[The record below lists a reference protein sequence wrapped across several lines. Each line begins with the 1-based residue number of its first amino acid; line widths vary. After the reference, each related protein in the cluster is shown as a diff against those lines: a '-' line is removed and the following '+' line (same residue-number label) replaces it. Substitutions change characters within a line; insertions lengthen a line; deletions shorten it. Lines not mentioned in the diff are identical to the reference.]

1 MALPIN
7 IEDLI
12 HGQTIEWER
21 LECKAGW
28 NPEAVLHTM
37 CAFAN
42 DLQNWGGGYIVVG
55 ISEKDGKSVLPP
67 AGLAQGQIDA
77 IQKEI
82 ITLGNRITPPY
93 FPIAQP
99 YALKGKHILVLWCP
113 AGDNRPYTAPATLGS
128 KGAERRSFV
137 RIGSESIIARDETL
151 RRLQELTA
159 RIPFDDRLNNQ
170 ARVEDVDLGLIQA
183 YLQEIKSDLYAESVT
198 MPLGDLCRSMQIAR
212 GPDEDL
218 RPVNVGLLFF
228 TKAPERFFSRA
239 WIELVH
245 FTDARGETFREIYFK
260 GPLHHQIRD
269 ALSYLQTNVIVE
281 SVQKHA
287 AKAEAERAFN
297 FPFAAVEEAV
307 SNAVYHK
314 SYEVPSP
321 IEIQVWHDNIIVQ
334 SHPGPMPPM
343 NANVLR
349 TERRIIAR
357 DYRNRRIGDFLK
369 ELRLTEGR
377 GTGFPTIYNAMM
389 ENGSPP
395 PRFDTDEQS
404 YVLVTLPVHPAFA
417 TGNDERSLLENNEAG
432 NQGSNQAGNQVTNQV
447 KPLLFKTLREI
458 VEFTN
463 QVTNQVTNQAVHQ
476 IRNVLENSVHGRVEN
491 ILDILSDWLPREEI
505 FRVIGLTNQH
515 YNRKKYLDP
524 LMEAGWVRAEY
535 PDKPTSPRQRY
546 IITEAGKRLL
556 QILRT
561 SSSEIAST
569 SSNETSPNE
578 TR

>member
-12 HGQTIEWER
+12 HGETVEWER

-28 NPEAVLHTM
+28 NPEAVVHTM

-55 ISEKDGKSVLPP
+55 IAEADGKPVLPP
-67 AGLAQGQIDA
+67 TGLAQGQIDT

-82 ITLGNRITPPY
+82 ISLGNRITPPY

-99 YALKGKHILVLWCP
+99 YVLKGKHILVLWCP
-113 AGDNRPYTAPATLGS
+113 AGDNRPYTAPATLGKNAEG
-128 KGAERRSFV
+128 KGAERRSYI
-137 RIGSESIIARDETL
+137 RIGSESIIARGETL

-183 YLQEIKSDLYAESVT
+183 YLQEIKSDLYAESLT

-269 ALSYLQTNVIVE
+269 ALSYLKTNVIVE

-334 SHPGPMPPM
+334 SHPGPMPPV

-417 TGNDERSLLENNEAG
+417 SGNNERSLLENNEAG
-432 NQGSNQAGNQVTNQV
+432 NQASNQAGNQVKTPIFN
-447 KPLLFKTLREI
+447 TLREI
-458 VEFTN
+458 IEFTDQVSNQASN
-463 QVTNQVTNQAVHQ
+463 QVSNQAVQ
-476 IRNVLENSVHGRVEN
+476 EIRTLLETSVHGRVED
-491 ILDILSDWLPREEI
+491 ILDGVHDWMTREELLHA
-505 FRVIGLTNQH
+505 VALTNQTK
-515 YNRKKYLDP
+515 NRKKYLDP

-561 SSSEIAST
+561 SSST
-569 SSNETSPNE
+569 SSSETV
-578 TR
+578 